1 MLKPWLSMMQDGDT
15 ITDKVERAGLQA
27 NHNGQ
32 PVLRGRSSADSQSS
46 GYGLWTM
53 DYGLWTGKTRRPES
67 DKESIPMVSPST
79 QVGP

>member
-15 ITDKVERAGLQA
+15 ITDNVERAGLQA

-53 DYGLWTGKTRRPES
+53 DYGLARLDDLRAIRKVFPW
-67 DKESIPMVSPST
+67 
-79 QVGP
+79 

>member
-27 NHNGQ
+27 NHNVQ

-53 DYGLWTGKTRRPES
+53 DWQ
-67 DKESIPMVSPST
+67 DST
-79 QVGP
+79 T

>member
-27 NHNGQ
+27 NHNVQ

-46 GYGLWTM
+46 GYGL
-53 DYGLWTGKTRRPES
+53 
-67 DKESIPMVSPST
+67 
-79 QVGP
+79 

>member
-1 MLKPWLSMMQDGDT
+1 MIKPWLSMMQDGDT

-46 GYGLWTM
+46 GYGLWT
-53 DYGLWTGKTRRPES
+53 GKTRRPES